1 MDYSI
6 TIFHTIQ
13 NNYIT
18 LLIRGCREI
27 DSSNQLK
34 VGGRSKTHL
43 RPKIHSEKKKYKS
56 PIENQISKIL
66 ITTGDSYFKI

>member
-13 NNYIT
+13 QLHYSADT
-18 LLIRGCREI
+18 GCREI

-43 RPKIHSEKKKYKS
+43 RPKIHTEKKKYKS
-56 PIENQISKIL
+56 PIEDQVSKIL
-66 ITTGDSYFKI
+66 ITTGDLYFKI